1 MLWEIAVYSGPM
13 DTTTNSAT
21 ASTTEKPLAVGDG
34 MTLLAY
40 NDSYPFVIVELSAS
54 GKTAKVRALKIVSAS
69 TGHKPARIEG
79 GFPIWSHSY
88 TAEERASMI
97 VEENDDEGNE
107 VEARTVRLT
116 KNGWTSQ
123 GTRFSATGARYHRN
137 CAAN

>member
-1 MLWEIAVYSGPM
+1 MNA
-13 DTTTNSAT
+13 TANSAP
-21 ASTTEKPLAVGDG
+21 ASTTEKPLTVGDG

-69 TGHKPARIEG
+69 TGHEPARFEG
-79 GFPIWSHSY
+79 GFPVWSHSY

-116 KNGWTSQ
+116 KNGWISQ

-137 CAAN
+137 YAAN